1 MEDNY
6 QLTSQT
12 LTVHEE
18 GNLYY
23 TTFPAFDK
31 TGKVHHAFSTRRG
44 GLSQGYYASMNLGL
58 KSGDD
63 PETVAMN
70 FNRMSQATGIYI
82 GDMVFSDQVHGDRIL
97 YVDQQ
102 YRGSGL
108 LRQPMVEGVDGLIT
122 DMPGVALLTFY
133 ADCVPLILIDPVRR
147 AVGCA
152 HSGWRGTV
160 ADMGGSVLRAMHEA
174 FGTDPADVLAG
185 IGPCICQ
192 DCYEVSG
199 DVIGQVDAAFPEE
212 IRSSLYYRKEN
223 GKYQLDLRE
232 ACRQNFLRAGVPAEN
247 IAVSDLCTA
256 CNKDLLFSHRA
267 TAGKRGNIAAVVF
280 IREEEQ

>member
-122 DMPGVALLTFY
+122 DKKRVALVTFH
-133 ADCVPLILIDPVRR
+133 ADCVPLFFLDPVKE
-147 AVGCA
+147 VIGLA
-152 HSGWRGTV
+152 HAGWKGTLLKI
-160 ADMGGSVLRAMHEA
+160 GGSMIRRMKDD
-174 FGTDPADVLAG
+174 FGSDPQDILVG
-185 IGPCICQ
+185 IGPSIGPC
-192 DCYEVSG
+192 CYEVG
-199 DVIGQVDAAFPEE
+199 PDVYEPFLKGFRRAAGSVVLKAAMPEKRYLDLWSANEEILLQEGVTRNHITTTDICTKCHPDYYHSHRHAGNKRGLQAAFLEL
-212 IRSSLYYRKEN
+212 I
-223 GKYQLDLRE
+223 
-232 ACRQNFLRAGVPAEN
+232 
-247 IAVSDLCTA
+247 
-256 CNKDLLFSHRA
+256 
-267 TAGKRGNIAAVVF
+267 
-280 IREEEQ
+280 